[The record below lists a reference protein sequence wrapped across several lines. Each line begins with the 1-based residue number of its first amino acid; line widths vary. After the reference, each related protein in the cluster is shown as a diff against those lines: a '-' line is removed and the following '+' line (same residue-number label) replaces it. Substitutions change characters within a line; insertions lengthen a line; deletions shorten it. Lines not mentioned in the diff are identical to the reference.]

1 MRDKPQQ
8 PNQTMSITPA
18 DSKKMKTLVQ
28 EGKQISKISV
38 EFPAYSYWE
47 IYFEVYGD
55 GQRSALG
62 VKRMIANR
70 LKKLVNASEEDRKRI
85 LEELN
90 GLVWNLYNNHKTNQ
104 KKLQEIRRKL
114 GE

>member
-1 MRDKPQQ
+1 
-8 PNQTMSITPA
+8 
-18 DSKKMKTLVQ
+18 
-28 EGKQISKISV
+28 
-38 EFPAYSYWE
+38 
-47 IYFEVYGD
+47 
-55 GQRSALG
+55 
-62 VKRMIANR
+62 MIANR